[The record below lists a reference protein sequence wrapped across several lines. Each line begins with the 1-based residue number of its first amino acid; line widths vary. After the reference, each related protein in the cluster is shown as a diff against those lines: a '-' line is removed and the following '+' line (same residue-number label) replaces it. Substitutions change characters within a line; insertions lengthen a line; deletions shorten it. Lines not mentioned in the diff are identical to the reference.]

1 MSTNYTFSFK
11 KGWNQLPVGKLAE
24 VRDKIM
30 GALNLKCTTS
40 FYPRLNGDY
49 EPKISEARAIEAIF
63 AEYGIKE
70 VWGE

>member
-1 MSTNYTFSFK
+1 MTTNDSFSFK
-11 KGWNQLPVGKLAE
+11 KGWNQLPVSKVAE
-24 VRDKIM
+24 VREKIM
-30 GALNLKCTTS
+30 KVLNLKCQTS

-63 AEYGIKE
+63 AEYGIRE